1 MIHRYE
7 KAVISMATVY
17 VATNKLAEALTVLKK
32 GIDDNKGSQVLVPL
46 YNKVV
51 EMYNEGGGG
60 EAA

>member
-1 MIHRYE
+1 
-7 KAVISMATVY
+7 MATVY

-51 EMYNEGGGG
+51 EMFNEGGGG
-60 EAA
+60 ETV